1 MKNIDFRTVL
11 IYFLAV
17 LVFILLIVLRQMGG
31 PKKELLEIEKEIIKQ
46 PISDIE
52 NIEPRGII
60 GLIIDDFGYRND
72 EISNGFLLL
81 DVELT
86 CAIIPGHA
94 HSGSF
99 GRKAIENGQEV
110 IVHMPMENLGKNKG
124 EKEFVLKT
132 GMDSDSVID
141 RVNKAFDEIPEA
153 IGLNNHQGSKA
164 TSDSLLMTYVGSVLK
179 KRNKFFI
186 DSRTTSETVAEET
199 MSRLNV
205 LTNRRNIFL
214 DNELDKT
221 KITKQLMSLVNIAE
235 RDGSAIGIGHVKVET
250 LNVLKEQIPL
260 IKEKGF
266 KFEFVSKMLDK

>member
-1 MKNIDFRTVL
+1 MKNIDFRTIL
-11 IYFLAV
+11 IYFLTV
-17 LVFILLIVLRQMGG
+17 LVLILLIVIRQMAGSS
-31 PKKELLEIEKEIIKQ
+31 KEPLEIGKEIIKQ
-46 PISDIE
+46 PISELE

-81 DVELT
+81 DAKLT

-94 HSGSF
+94 HSRSF
-99 GRKAIENGQEV
+99 GRKAVENGHEV

-132 GMDSDSVID
+132 GMDPDSVTF

-164 TSDSLLMTYVGSVLK
+164 TSDSLLMNHLGSVLK

-186 DSRTTSETVAEET
+186 DSRTTSETVAEKT
-199 MSRLNV
+199 ISSLNV
-205 LTNRRNIFL
+205 STTRRNIFL
-214 DNELDKT
+214 DNELDSA
-221 KITKQLMSLVNIAE
+221 KITKQFMSLVNIAE
-235 RDGSAIGIGHVKVET
+235 RDGSAIGIGHIKVET
-250 LNVLKEQIPL
+250 LDVLREQIPL
-260 IKEKGF
+260 IKEQGF
-266 KFEFVSKMLDK
+266 KFEFV

>member
-1 MKNIDFRTVL
+1 MKNIDFRTIL
-11 IYFLAV
+11 IYFLTV
-17 LVFILLIVLRQMGG
+17 LVLILLIVIRQMAGSS
-31 PKKELLEIEKEIIKQ
+31 KEPLEIGKEIIKQ
-46 PISDIE
+46 PISELE

-81 DVELT
+81 DAKLT

-94 HSGSF
+94 HSRSF
-99 GRKAIENGQEV
+99 GRKAVENGHEV

-132 GMDSDSVID
+132 GMDPDSVTF

-164 TSDSLLMTYVGSVLK
+164 TSDSLLMNHLGSVLR

-186 DSRTTSETVAEET
+186 DSRTTSETVAEKT
-199 MSRLNV
+199 ISSLNV
-205 LTNRRNIFL
+205 STTRRDIFL
-214 DNELDKT
+214 DNELDSA
-221 KITKQLMSLVNIAE
+221 KITKQFMSLVNIAE
-235 RDGSAIGIGHVKVET
+235 RDGSAIGIGHIKVET
-250 LNVLKEQIPL
+250 LDVLREQIPL
-260 IKEKGF
+260 IKEQGF
-266 KFEFVSKMLDK
+266 KFEFVSKMLD